1 MRKRDNDWVEQA
13 KGHLRGNLQKN
24 ARKLED
30 RRDAGKPADLIERAL
45 GALQAVDCEQ
55 ESFTNDPRIRD
66 MVMQISRL
74 TWDMKKRLER
84 S

>member
-1 MRKRDNDWVEQA
+1 M
-13 KGHLRGNLQKN
+13 
-24 ARKLED
+24 
-30 RRDAGKPADLIERAL
+30 IERAL

-74 TWDMKKRLER
+74 TWDMKSAWNGVDLNAKNLYRC
-84 S
+84 

>member
-1 MRKRDNDWVEQA
+1 M
-13 KGHLRGNLQKN
+13 
-24 ARKLED
+24 
-30 RRDAGKPADLIERAL
+30 IERAL

-55 ESFTNDPRIRD
+55 ESFGSDPHIRD
-66 MVMQISRL
+66 MIIEISRL